1 MRASAIIL
9 LIVASVTH
17 AFAHGNA
24 SDAFDTW
31 ATWTYDPWVVVPLY
45 TSATLYL
52 VGTLRLWRRAG
63 TGRGVRQ
70 GQAACFWAGW
80 TLTALA
86 LISPL
91 HWLGERLF
99 VAHMMEHEVLMVL
112 AAPLLAVARPVGAF
126 LWALPQSWR
135 SVLGKAAQTPAVSQ
149 SWRVLRDP
157 LVATLVHGVA
167 IWAWHMPVLYD
178 QVLQNVP
185 MHRLQHASFFLT
197 AVLFWWTLF
206 YGPMRRRGYGI
217 AVFCLF
223 VTALHTSVLGILL
236 TLAKRPWYPAQG
248 EFAAFCGLTPLEDQ
262 QLAGLVMWIPPGL
275 LYTAIALYFAA
286 RWISQSSA
294 GVLPKD
300 YGHAVALR

>member
-1 MRASAIIL
+1 MKTALALAL
-9 LIVASVTH
+9 LLLVA
-17 AFAHGNA
+17 AEPALAHGPA
-24 SDAFDTW
+24 DALGSG

-45 TSATLYL
+45 LSATLYL

-70 GQAACFWAGW
+70 WQAACFWSGW

-99 VAHMMEHEVLMVL
+99 VAHMSEHELLMVV
-112 AAPLLAVARPVGAF
+112 AAPLLALSRPVGAF
-126 LWALPQSWR
+126 LWALPPAWR
-135 SVLGKAAQTPAVSQ
+135 SALGRAAQARAVAR
-149 SWRVLRDP
+149 SWRVLREP

-167 IWAWHMPVLYD
+167 VWIWHMPALYSS
-178 QVLQNVP
+178 VLQDVT
-185 MHRLQHASFFLT
+185 MHRLQHVSFFFT
-197 AVLFWWTLF
+197 AVLFWYALF
-206 YGPMRRRGYGI
+206 YGPQRHRGYGI

-223 VTALHTSVLGILL
+223 VTALHTSLLGILI
-236 TLAKRPWYPAQG
+236 TLARRLWYPAQV

-275 LYTAIALYFAA
+275 IYTAVALFFAA
-286 RWISQSSA
+286 RWIARSGAELRSR
-294 GVLPKD
+294 G
-300 YGHAVALR
+300 YGHVVAFR